1 MATRSGFPAIST
13 PRALELRAVQQS
25 IDNIRERFRG
35 VETLLDQT
43 AAIVGASTTGQTLQA
58 LQSQINNLLVSVNAL
73 VVQVEGLSAL
83 DDRDMPVYALVGRLA
98 SLERE
103 VSQLAQAPPWSP

>member
-58 LQSQINNLLVSVNAL
+58 LQSQINNLITALSVLQAHRRP
-73 VVQVEGLSAL
+73 GYWK
-83 DDRDMPVYALVGRLA
+83 DRR
-98 SLERE
+98 
-103 VSQLAQAPPWSP
+103 